1 MKQLDPK
8 TAAALRRTL
17 LLPPQAAGMSCYS
30 VAEEITSVCADF
42 LVELRGFEPRCSWR
56 RLRVSAATA
65 GLSLNRLGLEA
76 FAIPERQRD
85 AVAEG
90 IEKVVLAVTVSVAN
104 TKALDLVEQ
113 VVS

>member
-1 MKQLDPK
+1 M
-8 TAAALRRTL
+8 AARSHFN
-17 LLPPQAAGMSCYS
+17 PPVACGTGVAESAAGG
-30 VAEEITSVCADF
+30 AE
-42 LVELRGFEPRCSWR
+42 GFEPRCSWR
-56 RLRVSAATA
+56 RLVSAATA
-65 GLSLNRLGLEA
+65 RLSFESRLGLEA

-90 IEKVVLAVTVSVAN
+90 IEKVVLAVTASVAN

>member
-1 MKQLDPK
+1 
-8 TAAALRRTL
+8 
-17 LLPPQAAGMSCYS
+17 MSCYS
-30 VAEEITSVCADF
+30 ATEEITPERADF
-42 LVELRGFEPRCSWR
+42 LVELGGFEPRCSWR

-65 GLSLNRLGLEA
+65 RLSFESRLGLEA

-90 IEKVVLAVTVSVAN
+90 IEKVVLAVAVSVADA
-104 TKALDLVEQ
+104 KALDLVEQ

>member
-1 MKQLDPK
+1 
-8 TAAALRRTL
+8 
-17 LLPPQAAGMSCYS
+17 MSCYP
-30 VAEEITSVCADF
+30 VAQESPRFADF
-42 LVELRGFEPRCSWR
+42 LMELRGFEPRCSWR
-56 RLRVSAATA
+56 RLVSAATA
-65 GLSLNRLGLEA
+65 RLSFESRLGLEA

-90 IEKVVLAVTVSVAN
+90 IEKVVLAVTASVAN